1 MDRNRVSRRRVL
13 AGMVAAPLLSG
24 VAKLAAAAEA
34 DGASARPIIRAAVL
48 RHPQLVPSTVRDLDA
63 TYARNAKGMIAE
75 IDKAM
80 AAAGRKPRL
89 FVFPVLQI
97 HSAGPRGS
105 SGVPIEAVAVDL
117 VSKPLAEGVFA
128 PIVAIC
134 KRHDCYVVTT
144 TIEKTPRLPG
154 LYFHTGLII
163 GPEGLVLRSPKAQAY
178 STSDITPLREIV
190 DEYANAFGEAAILPV
205 AKTPIGTLGC
215 FVEKEGEVLEAARL
229 LVSKGAEI
237 IVQPSAERDD
247 VPWAAIKQATAYE
260 CSTYLL
266 TGTVSRRTFADNAAG
281 VWHPGAATI
290 VSPEGTIIASISG
303 QNEGCVAADLDLN
316 LVAARRAARAKA
328 MPVGRLYSKM
338 YGTT

>member
-1 MDRNRVSRRRVL
+1 MEYNKLSRRRVL
-13 AGMVAAPLLSG
+13 ASMAAAPLLTG
-24 VAKLAAAAEA
+24 VAKFAAAAET
-34 DGASARPIIRAAVL
+34 DGGAARPIIKAAVL
-48 RHPQLVPSTVRDLDA
+48 RHPQLVPSSADDVVA
-63 TYARNAKGMIAE
+63 TCARNANGMIAE

-80 AAAGRKPRL
+80 SVAGRKPRL

-97 HSAGPRGS
+97 HSAGPRGK

-117 VSKPLAEGVFA
+117 LSRPLAEGVFA

-154 LYFHTGLII
+154 KYFHTGIII

-190 DEYANAFGEAAILPV
+190 DEYAKVFGEAAILPV

-215 FVEKEGEVLEAARL
+215 FVEKDGEVMEVARL

-247 VPWAAIKQATAYE
+247 VPWEAIKQATAYE

-266 TGTVSRRTFADNAAG
+266 TATVSRRIVANNPAG
-281 VWHPGAATI
+281 VWHAGAATI
-290 VSPEGTIIASISG
+290 VSPEGKILASISG
-303 QNEGCVAADLDLN
+303 QNEGCVSADIDLN
-316 LVAARRAARAKA
+316 QLAARRVARAKT
-328 MPVGRLYSKM
+328 MPVGRLYAKM
-338 YGTT
+338 YGAP